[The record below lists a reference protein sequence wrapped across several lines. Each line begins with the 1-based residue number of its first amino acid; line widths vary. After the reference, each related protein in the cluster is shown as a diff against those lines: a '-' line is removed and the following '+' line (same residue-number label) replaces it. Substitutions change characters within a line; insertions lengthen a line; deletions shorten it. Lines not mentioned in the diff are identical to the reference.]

1 MPPAD
6 AGAVARRAPRTS
18 VGQDVVE
25 GDVDLEEEQEEE
37 DEVVAEG
44 NRPAKIVKRAL

>member
-1 MPPAD
+1 MPPTD

-25 GDVDLEEEQEEE
+25 GDVDLEEEVEEE
-37 DEVVAEG
+37 DEVVAEL
-44 NRPAKIVKRAL
+44 RQ